1 MTAGHPRCLTRGM
14 DLASYVDELNRGPSQ
29 HHRIDFGD
37 GIVVNGQVDPASYLD
52 AYDLPEDLT
61 GTTVLD
67 VGTSTGFFALECAR
81 RGGIVTAIDIDSD
94 GRPLTELARL
104 SGRQVRFV
112 QRSIHDLDGTFGQ
125 FDLVIC
131 GSMLMRTPD
140 LVGAVRAL
148 RQVCAGRLIVSTA
161 CTADSET
168 NPRPLFDFV
177 GLRARENDYWVYW
190 IASAAGLTRLATV
203 AGFSVERTAHFTLTS
218 DHSTTT
224 GEQHVAP
231 QVLLQLTCPG
241 TQGGAGHSADPLD
254 AVRTNAAQA
263 IDDVRPATTSRH
275 GRLGVWLTKALYR
288 VIAPYAW
295 RERVTDK
302 ALLEAIT
309 MTSEFAARAIRD
321 IDNRL
326 KAAQESIDGIQAQ
339 LQPLRA
345 DVERLSCS
353 IDPPPAWVIPR
364 VGLPGSAVASTV
376 VVTADVPRS
385 SMPPSGCIRV
395 TTDEGVM
402 WAIER
407 DRVITPTLREL
418 HRWEPETIRCLSR
431 HTLPGM
437 SVMDVGAN
445 IGYVSRALCRLVGP
459 TGYVIAL
466 EPEPFNF
473 AVLRANLAEA
483 PQDRVRCVRVA
494 AADRNG
500 IADFWLDEEN
510 LGDHRTW
517 GAGRETARRIQVPVV
532 RVDDLVDGSVDVAV
546 VKIDTQGT
554 DHVVV
559 AGMERMI
566 ARTRP
571 TIVVEFWPWGI
582 DGAGGNPLD
591 VLAQY
596 RSIGMDIGI
605 VDDGGRLCAS
615 DEEVLER
622 AMVAHGGYVSLVLI
636 PH

>member
-1 MTAGHPRCLTRGM
+1 M

-131 GSMLMRTPD
+131 GSMLLHIPD
-140 LVGAVRAL
+140 LVGALRAL

-532 RVDDLVDGSVDVAV
+532 RVDDLVDGSVGVSV

-554 DHVVV
+554 DHLVV

-582 DGAGGNPLD
+582 DGAGGNSLD

-605 VDDGGRLCAS
+605 VEDGGRVYTS
-615 DEEVLER
+615 DAEILER
-622 AMVAHGGYVSLVLI
+622 AMAAQGAYVSLILT

>member
-1 MTAGHPRCLTRGM
+1 MTAGRPRYLAGVM
-14 DLASYVDELNRGPSQ
+14 DLASYVDELNRGPRQ
-29 HHRIDFGD
+29 YHRIDFGD
-37 GIVVNGQVDPASYLD
+37 GIILNGQVDPASYLD

-81 RGGIVTAIDIDSD
+81 RGGIVTAIDIDFD
-94 GRPLTELARL
+94 GWPLNDLARL
-104 SGRQVRFV
+104 SDRQVRFV
-112 QRSIHDLDGTFGQ
+112 QKNIYDLDGTFGQ

-131 GSMLMRTPD
+131 GSMLLHIPD
-140 LVGAVRAL
+140 LVGALRAL

-168 NPRPLFDFV
+168 NPWPLFNFAGV
-177 GLRARENDYWVYW
+177 HAREADYWVYW
-190 IASAAGLTRLATV
+190 IASAAGMTRLATV

-218 DHSTTT
+218 DDSI
-224 GEQHVAP
+224 GEHHVVP
-231 QVLLQLTCPG
+231 HVLLQLTCPG
-241 TQGGAGHSADPLD
+241 TQRGAEHSVDPLD
-254 AVRTNAAQA
+254 AVRGKAARA

-275 GRLGVWLTKALYR
+275 GRLGVWLAEALYR

-295 RERVTDK
+295 RERVTDE

-309 MTSEFAARAIRD
+309 TTSEFAAHAIRD

-326 KAAQESIDGIQAQ
+326 KDAQESIDDIQAL

-353 IDPPPAWVIPR
+353 IDPPSAWVIPR

-376 VVTADVPRS
+376 VMTAHAPSS

-418 HRWEPETIRCLSR
+418 HTWEPETIRCLSR

-445 IGYVSRALCRLVGP
+445 IGYVSRALCRMVGS

-500 IADFWLDEEN
+500 ISDFWLDEEN

>member
-1 MTAGHPRCLTRGM
+1 M
-14 DLASYVDELNRGPSQ
+14 DLASYVDELNRGPRQ
-29 HHRIDFGD
+29 YHRIDFGD
-37 GIVVNGQVDPASYLD
+37 GIILNGQVDPASYLD

-61 GTTVLD
+61 GTKVLD

-81 RGGIVTAIDIDSD
+81 RGGIVTAIDIDFD
-94 GRPLTELARL
+94 GWPLNDLARL
-104 SGRQVRFV
+104 SDRQVRFV
-112 QRSIHDLDGTFGQ
+112 QKNIYDLDGTFGQ

-131 GSMLMRTPD
+131 GSMLLHIPD
-140 LVGAVRAL
+140 LVGALRAL

-168 NPRPLFDFV
+168 NPWPLFNFAGV
-177 GLRARENDYWVYW
+177 HAREADYWVYW
-190 IASAAGLTRLATV
+190 IASAAGMTRLATV

-218 DHSTTT
+218 DDSI
-224 GEQHVAP
+224 GEHHVVP
-231 QVLLQLTCPG
+231 HVLLQLTCPG
-241 TQGGAGHSADPLD
+241 TQRGAEHSVDPLD
-254 AVRTNAAQA
+254 AVRGKAARA

-275 GRLGVWLTKALYR
+275 GRLGVWLAKALYR

-295 RERVTDK
+295 RERVTDE

-309 MTSEFAARAIRD
+309 TTSEFAAHAIRD

-326 KAAQESIDGIQAQ
+326 KDAQESIDDIQAL

-345 DVERLSCS
+345 DAERLSCS
-353 IDPPPAWVIPR
+353 IDPPSAWVIPR

-376 VVTADVPRS
+376 VMTAHAPSS

-418 HRWEPETIRCLSR
+418 HTWEPETIRCLSR

-445 IGYVSRALCRLVGP
+445 IGYVSRALCRMVGS

-500 IADFWLDEEN
+500 ISDFWLDEEN